1 MRTIKV
7 ILFMTLTLLMVGCTA
22 QHRPSVL
29 VVKEVEIVNEN
40 LYRYT
45 IKSVTPAGTT
55 WESFSYFT
63 YDFIGMPGDTVKFV
77 K

>member
-1 MRTIKV
+1 MV
-7 ILFMTLTLLMVGCTA
+7 LTLLMVGCD

-29 VVKEVEIVNEN
+29 VIKEVEMVNKN
-40 LYRYT
+40 IYRYT

-55 WESFSYFT
+55 WDSFNYYT